1 MVAHAASPRVCR
13 TAHMAL
19 VANRIFSN
27 HWLVTVMSRR
37 KMCRAMSAVLP
48 CARDVFHSYVGV
60 VGRWCL
66 GSLKV
71 NKCEMTHW
79 SVI

>member
-1 MVAHAASPRVCR
+1 MVARAASPRVCR

-48 CARDVFHSYVGV
+48 CARDVFHSGCSCEV
-60 VGRWCL
+60 CL